1 MKSFPFEIIIKPRL
15 SETDM
20 LGHINNTVPGIW
32 YESGRTTVL
41 DLMHKTVP
49 EFDQLMMAVR
59 TEIDFVD
66 ELFYG
71 DDVTVYT
78 GIERIGN
85 SSLVYYQE
93 AWQKGKCCGKART
106 TLVHVDRGTRR
117 SSRLP
122 DPLRDFLSQYLLES
136 DQDAG

>member
-1 MKSFPFEIIIKPRL
+1 MKTFPFDITIKPRL

-32 YESGRTTVL
+32 YESGRTAVL
-41 DLMHKTVP
+41 DLMYKTVP

-59 TEIDFVD
+59 TEIDFLG
-66 ELFYG
+66 EMFYG

-93 AWQKGKCCGKART
+93 AWQKGACCGRART
-106 TLVHVDRGTRR
+106 TLVHVDRETRR

-122 DPLRDFLSQYLLES
+122 DPLREFLSQYLLES
-136 DQDAG
+136 NQDAG

>member
-1 MKSFPFEIIIKPRL
+1 MKRFPFEITLQPRL

-20 LGHINNTVPGIW
+20 LGHINNTVAGVW
-32 YESGRTTVL
+32 YEAGRTNVM
-41 DLMHKTVP
+41 DLMYKTVP

-59 TEIDFVD
+59 TEIDYVA

-78 GIERIGN
+78 GIERLGN

-93 AWQKGKCCGKART
+93 IWQKDKCCGRART
-106 TLVHVDRGTRR
+106 TLVHVDRQTRR

-122 DPLRDFLSQYLLES
+122 DPLRDFLNRYLLEA
-136 DQDAG
+136 DRDGD